1 MNLLIASGHLGGDP
15 ETRFSKTG
23 TAITSFSLPVSQ
35 GWGDNEKTTW
45 VKCVLFGKK
54 GANQEHGMVPYLS
67 KGKLVT
73 VQGEIVL
80 SEWEGKEGDKR
91 STLECYVRDLVVPKD
106 SNNYKPVPAQDHAQ
120 PVTDDFED
128 DIPF

>member
-1 MNLLIASGHLGGDP
+1 MNLLIASGHLGGEP

-35 GWGDNEKTTW
+35 GWGANEKTTW
-45 VKCVLFGKK
+45 VKCILFGKK
-54 GANQEHGMVPYLS
+54 GTGSEHGVVPYLA

-73 VQGEIVL
+73 IQGEIVL
-80 SEWEGKEGDKR
+80 SEWEGKGGEKR

-106 SNNYKPVPAQDHAQ
+106 GSKTEPTHTPAAKPA
-120 PVTDDFED
+120 PVEIDDD